1 MSESRGE
8 LKVRCPATAEKTE
21 FDCENEN
28 CSLRVLGWKP
38 GLPGPR
44 GRPGKVVLDSATW
57 GLANGA
63 HRA

>member
-21 FDCENEN
+21 FDCENES
-28 CSLRVLGWKP
+28 CSLRASGWEP
-38 GLPGPR
+38 GQPGPR
-44 GRPGKVVLDSATW
+44 GQSWQGFLDSATW
-57 GLANGA
+57 GLANRV